1 MAKGPQFTRY
11 ILPILHAL
19 REMGGSA
26 TAAEVTDAVIE
37 REDLPEARGCC
48 GVLCAKAGAQPRL
61 NLLRGV
67 ARLPR

>member
-1 MAKGPQFTRY
+1 MTKGPQFTRY

-37 REDLPEARGCC
+37 RENLPEELLEQTNKNGQSKVRNQIAWLASP
-48 GVLCAKAGAQPRL
+48 GV
-61 NLLRGV
+61 V
-67 ARLPR
+67 